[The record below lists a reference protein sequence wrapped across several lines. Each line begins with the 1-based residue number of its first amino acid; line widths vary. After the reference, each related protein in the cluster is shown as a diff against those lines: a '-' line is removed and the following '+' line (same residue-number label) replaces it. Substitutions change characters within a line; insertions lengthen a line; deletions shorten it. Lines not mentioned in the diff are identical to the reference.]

1 MQRILSLDPRIY
13 RRHRIHV
20 EERIWAET
28 NCYMDV
34 WIELLHALGHEP
46 IAVLPFTFAIDF
58 EGDQWTFFKC
68 PLGDLT
74 HLYDLDV
81 QELALWR
88 PLVAHLME
96 QVGRGHPVLVEL
108 DSYFLPDTA
117 GTAYKQVHVKSTVAV
132 NEIDAAGHR
141 LGYFHNQG
149 YYRLEGEDFLDVL
162 RLRGES
168 DPAVLP
174 PYAEFV
180 KIRPA
185 SSHGGT
191 SLRERSLQ
199 LLRKH
204 LELAPEENP
213 FPAFRA
219 RLEEDLIWLMQE
231 DLDSFH
237 RYSFA
242 TLRQYGAC
250 FELSQTYLQW
260 LASQGEQGLD
270 EAMHAF
276 RTISENAKSFQ
287 FQLAR
292 AVSRRRPLDL
302 SPLTSMSENWQVGTI
317 NLKERYL

>member
-1 MQRILSLDPRIY
+1 MQRILALDPRIY

-88 PLVAHLME
+88 PLVAHLVE
-96 QVGRGHPVLVEL
+96 QIERGRPVLVEL
-108 DSYFLPDTA
+108 DSYFLPDTV

-132 NEIDAAGHR
+132 NEIDAAGRR

-149 YYRLEGEDFLDVL
+149 YFRLEGEDFLDVL
-162 RLRGES
+162 RMRDES

-180 KIRPA
+180 KIRPT

-191 SLRERSLQ
+191 SLRVRSLQ

-213 FPAFRA
+213 FPAFSA
-219 RLEEDLIWLMQE
+219 RLEKDLVWLMQE

-270 EAMHAF
+270 EAIHAF

-292 AVSRRRPLDL
+292 AVSRRKPLEL
-302 SPLTSMSENWQVGTI
+302 SPLTSMSENWRVGTI
-317 NLKERYL
+317 SLKERYL

>member
-1 MQRILSLDPRIY
+1 MQRILALDPRIY

-81 QELALWR
+81 QELAIWR
-88 PLVAHLME
+88 PLVAHLVE
-96 QVGRGHPVLVEL
+96 QVERGRPVLVEL
-108 DSYFLPDTA
+108 DSYFLPDTV
-117 GTAYKQVHVKSTVAV
+117 GTAYKQVHTKSTVAV

-162 RLRGES
+162 RMHDES

-180 KIRPA
+180 KIRPT

-191 SLRERSLQ
+191 SLRVRSLQ

-204 LELAPEENP
+204 LELAPKENP

-219 RLEEDLIWLMQE
+219 RLEKDLIWLMQE

-270 EAMHAF
+270 EAIHAF

-292 AVSRRRPLDL
+292 AVSRRKPLEL
-302 SPLTSMSENWQVGTI
+302 SPLTSMSENWRVGTI
-317 NLKERYL
+317 SLKERYL